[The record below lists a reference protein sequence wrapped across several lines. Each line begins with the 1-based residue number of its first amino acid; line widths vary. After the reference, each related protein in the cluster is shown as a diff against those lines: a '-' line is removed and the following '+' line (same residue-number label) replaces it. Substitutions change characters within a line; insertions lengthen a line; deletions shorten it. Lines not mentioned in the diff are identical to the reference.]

1 MVKLDIQYPHN
12 QINNGT
18 YGDNE
23 EHLCNIPAESGK
35 GDFCQ
40 TSKQYPIFGKENRRG
55 ADHIPVVRV
64 AVDERVAAPRLLL
77 VIQKE
82 SPVRTTHSASLRE
95 QPSGWWI

>member
-1 MVKLDIQYPHN
+1 MVKSDIQYPHN

-23 EHLCNIPAESGK
+23 EHLCNIPTKSGK
-35 GDFCQ
+35 GDLCR
-40 TSKQYPIFGKENRRG
+40 TSKQSTIFGKENRRV
-55 ADHIPVVRV
+55 ADLIPVVRV

>member
-1 MVKLDIQYPHN
+1 MVKSDIQYPHS

-40 TSKQYPIFGKENRRG
+40 TSKQYPIFGKEIEG
-55 ADHIPVVRV
+55 ARITS
-64 AVDERVAAPRLLL
+64 
-77 VIQKE
+77 Q
-82 SPVRTTHSASLRE
+82 SSAL
-95 QPSGWWI
+95 P